1 MPRPERDAEV
11 FVVGF
16 VIALVL
22 IALGVVALLVSA
34 IRYPRYDIRA
44 DPGLF
49 PEVTSPADAEQIAEQ
64 LLAKMSLR
72 EKLDQ
77 LSGDIPL
84 QRFGLRYA
92 VGLLT
97 RYGVP
102 HMYSGRNRRLGIPPL
117 SFSDGP
123 RGVNIGDGPTA
134 FPVTMARGASWD
146 PELEQRVGEAIG
158 RETRAV
164 GANYSGAV
172 CVNLLRHPG
181 WGRAQ
186 ETYGEDSYHLGV
198 MGTAL
203 TRGIQAHNVMACVK
217 HFALNSIECSRF
229 YVDVSVDERRLRE
242 VYLPHF
248 KRIIQEGD
256 AASVMS
262 AYNRFRGEFC
272 GHSHFLLT
280 KILREEWGFAGFV
293 TSDWLHGV
301 RDGVEGLSAGMDVEM
316 PARHRYGRPLAK
328 AVAQGRIDE
337 GTVDRSVKRVLA
349 TRMRF
354 ALTPDREDYPE
365 TVLANSQHVALSRE
379 VAEQSAVLL
388 KNEGVLPL
396 DAESVRS
403 LAVVGRLGT
412 LRQTGDRGSSDV
424 RAPHV
429 VSPAEGLARYLEQR
443 GGEVVVD
450 EGRDPAGAAR
460 VAAAA
465 DAAVIVV
472 GYTADDEGEYFVLN
486 PNRREKAWRPSFFG
500 GGGDRTDLRLRP
512 QDRELLAAVATANP
526 RTVVVLVA
534 GSAILVDGWGEVA
547 PAILQPF
554 YSGMEG
560 GTALAR
566 LLFGEVSPSGKLP
579 FTVPKSPDDLPH
591 FDRFAAEAD
600 YSDDHGYI
608 RFDKR
613 QLEVAYPF
621 GFGLSY
627 SNFSWS
633 DLVLESAEVSAH
645 DTLRLSVLLRNDG
658 ACRAAEVLQLYVGFP
673 ESQVERPVR
682 LLQGFEKVFLT
693 PGESQRVHFEVRVED
708 LGYYDVDRAAW
719 TVERSRYSL
728 YVGDCSRSRGP
739 LEASFHIV

>member
-1 MPRPERDAEV
+1 L
-11 FVVGF
+11 G
-16 VIALVL
+16 
-22 IALGVVALLVSA
+22 ALGVAALLVSA
-34 IRYPRYDIRA
+34 IRYPRFDIRA
-44 DPGLF
+44 DPGRF
-49 PEVTSPADAEQIAEQ
+49 PEVTGSADAERVADQ
-64 LLAKMSLR
+64 LLAQMSLR

-84 QRFGLRYA
+84 RRFGLRYA

-102 HMYSGRNRRLGIPPL
+102 RVYSGRNRRLGVPPL

-123 RGVNIGDGPTA
+123 RGVSIGQGSTA

-146 PELEQRVGEAIG
+146 PELERRVGEVIG

-248 KRIIQEGD
+248 KRIIQEGG

-272 GHSHFLLT
+272 GHSRFLLT
-280 KILREEWGFAGFV
+280 KILREEWGFTGFV
-293 TSDWLHGV
+293 TSDWIHGV

-328 AVAQGRIDE
+328 ALAQGRIDE
-337 GTVDRSVKRVLA
+337 GTVDTAVKRVLA

-354 ALTPDREDYPE
+354 ALTPDSEDYPE
-365 TVLANSQHVALSRE
+365 TVLARAQHVALSQE

-403 LAVVGRLGT
+403 LAVIGRLAT
-412 LRQTGDRGSSDV
+412 LPQTGDRGSSDV

-429 VSPAEGLARYLEQR
+429 VSPAEGLRRYLEQR
-443 GGEVVVD
+443 GGELIVD
-450 EGRDPAGAAR
+450 EGRDPASAAR
-460 VAAAA
+460 IAASA

-472 GYTADDEGEYFVLN
+472 GYTANDEGEYFVLN
-486 PNRREKAWRPSFFG
+486 PNRREKAWRPPFFG

-512 QDRELLAAVATANP
+512 EDRVLLAAVATANP

-534 GSAILVDGWGEVA
+534 GSAVLVEGWSEVA

-554 YSGMEG
+554 YGGMEG

-579 FTVPKSPDDLPH
+579 FTVPRTQDDLPH
-591 FDRFAAEAD
+591 LDRFAPEAD

-633 DLVLESAEVSAH
+633 DLVLDSEEVAVT
-645 DTLRLSVLLRNDG
+645 DTLRLSVLLRNEG
-658 ACRAAEVLQLYVGFP
+658 ACAAAEVLQLYVGFP
-673 ESQVERPVR
+673 ESLVERPVR
-682 LLQGFEKVFLT
+682 LLRGFEKVFLAA
-693 PGESQRVHFEVRVED
+693 GESRRVHFEVCVEE
-708 LGYYDVDRAAW
+708 LGYYDVHRAAW
-719 TVERSRYSL
+719 SVERVRHSL
-728 YVGDCSRSRGP
+728 YVGDSSRSQAP
-739 LEASFHIV
+739 LEASFRIV